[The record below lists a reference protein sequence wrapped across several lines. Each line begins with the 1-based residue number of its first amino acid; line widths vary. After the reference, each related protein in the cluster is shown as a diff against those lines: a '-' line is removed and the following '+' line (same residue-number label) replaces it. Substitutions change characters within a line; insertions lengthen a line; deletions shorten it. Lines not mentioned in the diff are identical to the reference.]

1 MRRIGLPVDQLPDET
16 LLAGYSAGDDE
27 LTVAFVRRFQS
38 RIYGVALA
46 VIGDAG
52 AAEDVAQQA
61 FEKAWRHGH
70 TYDPRRGSVTTWLT
84 AITRNLAI
92 DATRV
97 RRPAPVDAEVL
108 LTRVV
113 AGGDGPEQT
122 ALVGESAAELRR
134 ALRDLPVEQARA
146 LVLSGIAGLS
156 ASQVAASEGI
166 PLGTAKTRI
175 RTGMHRLRAS
185 LIGSEADRD

>member
-16 LLAGYSAGDDE
+16 LLAGYSSGDEE

-46 VIGDAG
+46 VIGESG
-52 AAEDVAQQA
+52 SAEDVAQQA

-70 TYDPRRGSVTTWLT
+70 TYDPRRGSVTTWLA

-97 RRPAPVDAEVL
+97 RRPAPVDAETL
-108 LTRVV
+108 LGRVV
-113 AGGDGPEQT
+113 AGGDGPEHS
-122 ALVGESAAELRR
+122 ALAGESAAELRS
-134 ALRDLPVEQARA
+134 ALRLLPREQARA
-146 LVLSGIAGLS
+146 LVLSGIGGLS

-175 RTGMHRLRAS
+175 RTGMHRLRAA
-185 LIGSEADRD
+185 LVGSETDGE